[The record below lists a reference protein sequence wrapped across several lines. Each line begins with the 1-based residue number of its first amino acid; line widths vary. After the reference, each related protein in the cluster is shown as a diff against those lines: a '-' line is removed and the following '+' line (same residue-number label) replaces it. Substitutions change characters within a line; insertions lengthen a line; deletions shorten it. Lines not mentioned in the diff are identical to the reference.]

1 MIKEEK
7 ARFYILQRYVPL
19 MYLKYRGYMTNDFY
33 GKDEDGHELYSL
45 KKPENAMR
53 FNSIGDA
60 MRASA
65 DICVRT
71 WMYYKVIPIYKLF

>member
-1 MIKEEK
+1 MEEK

-19 MYLKYRGYMTNDFY
+19 MYLKYRGYMNNDFY

-65 DICVRT
+65 DISVRT
-71 WMYYKVIPIYKLF
+71 CMYYKVIQIYKLF

>member
-1 MIKEEK
+1 MMEEK
-7 ARFYILQRYVPL
+7 AKFYILQRYVPL
-19 MYLKYRGYMTNDFY
+19 MYLKYRGYMNNDFY
-33 GKDEDGHELYSL
+33 GKNEDGHELYSL

-60 MRASA
+60 MRASVG
-65 DICVRT
+65 ISVRP